1 MSAGK
6 SFTRITKLAAYPLH
20 HMPGLRHD
28 LDKTKRE
35 IDYLVRW
42 KEHSNA
48 RSRPRG
54 FFFAWSFCL
63 AFALPSIRLRPMPA
77 WRCDF
82 GLLRMKDYIPE
93 LSEIRMVQRAPEG
106 PLPFA
111 DADRSYVFS
120 CLADVESS
128 FGLCGFPGIA
138 PEAIASR
145 ALIRQLIEWWRT
157 LEPVT
162 ESQCD
167 AYGRLP
173 GAIRLID
180 TVSIWVEEQAA
191 RRKAKSS
198 GV

>member
-1 MSAGK
+1 MSMP
-6 SFTRITKLAAYPLH
+6 TRQ
-20 HMPGLRHD
+20 G
-28 LDKTKRE
+28 
-35 IDYLVRW
+35 
-42 KEHSNA
+42 
-48 RSRPRG
+48 
-54 FFFAWSFCL
+54 
-63 AFALPSIRLRPMPA
+63 
-77 WRCDF
+77 DF

-111 DADRSYVFS
+111 DADRSYIFS

-128 FGLCGFPGIA
+128 FGLSGFPGVA
-138 PEAIASR
+138 PEQIAARS
-145 ALIRQLIEWWRT
+145 LIRQLIEWWRT
-157 LEPVT
+157 LEPAT
-162 ESQCD
+162 EAQRD

>member
-1 MSAGK
+1 MSCHLPP
-6 SFTRITKLAAYPLH
+6 FTVALREHVPEKLIDFSDKNMLQFIEFERFPLDRM
-20 HMPGLRHD
+20 MPFDLCRCRHGD
-28 LDKTKRE
+28 ATL
-35 IDYLVRW
+35 
-42 KEHSNA
+42 
-48 RSRPRG
+48 G
-54 FFFAWSFCL
+54 C
-63 AFALPSIRLRPMPA
+63 
-77 WRCDF
+77 C
-82 GLLRMKDYIPE
+82 GMKDYIPE

-111 DADRSYVFS
+111 DEDRSYVFS

-128 FGLCGFPGIA
+128 FGLCGFPGVA

-162 ESQCD
+162 ETQRD

-198 GV
+198 GA